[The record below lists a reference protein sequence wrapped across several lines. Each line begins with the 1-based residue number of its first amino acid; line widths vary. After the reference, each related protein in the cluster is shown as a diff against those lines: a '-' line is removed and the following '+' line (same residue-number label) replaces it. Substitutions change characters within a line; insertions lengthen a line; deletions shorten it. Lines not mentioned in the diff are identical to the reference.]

1 MKKAVLWLLRV
12 ELTAALHLGAVG
24 RCWTERAL
32 RRLGKVSGD
41 FWRDEQ

>member
-1 MKKAVLWLLRV
+1 MSRAVLWLLRV

-24 RCWTERAL
+24 RCWTERVL

-41 FWRDEQ
+41 FWKDER